1 MDGNFTADH
10 MKMRH
15 AEEDVPLT
23 SGYGYMVEEVRY
35 KEHLEK
41 TEELTEVH
49 SSQTLHCH

>member
-23 SGYGYMVEEVRY
+23 SGMIDDDNDEA
-35 KEHLEK
+35 
-41 TEELTEVH
+41 
-49 SSQTLHCH
+49 

>member
-15 AEEDVPLT
+15 PEEDVPLT
-23 SGYGYMVEEVRY
+23 RGYGYMVEEVRY

-41 TEELTEVH
+41 TEELTEVC